1 MTTIKKM
8 WLRLQE
14 QLAEQKKVQKT
25 IKELSKLSDK
35 ELHDIGINRGVIRS
49 VAEGTYN
56 V

>member
-25 IKELSKLSDK
+25 IEELSRLTDN
-35 ELHDIGINRGVIRS
+35 ELHDIGINRGLIRS